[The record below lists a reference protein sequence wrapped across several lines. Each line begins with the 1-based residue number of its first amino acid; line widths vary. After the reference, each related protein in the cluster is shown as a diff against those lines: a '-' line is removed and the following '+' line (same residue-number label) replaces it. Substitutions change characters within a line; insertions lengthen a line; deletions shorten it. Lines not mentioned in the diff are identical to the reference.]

1 MATFVRIFTVATAA
15 VLASVLCS
23 PAWSAE
29 RLALVVGNGGY
40 DPANIPRLDNPVSDA
55 RLMAKALESADFE
68 VSLVTDADRDAMY
81 EAIDGFG
88 ARLRSAGKNAVGLFY
103 YAGHGVEAGGANYL
117 IPLGADI
124 DSERGFSRHAVSA
137 QEVLSWME
145 GAGNRLNLVI
155 LDACRDN
162 PYGGKRGGAR
172 GLGRMDAPSGSLIA
186 YSAAPGETAD
196 DGDGANSPYTL
207 ALAETLVEPGLKVE
221 DVFKRVRIRVEGE
234 TGDRQTPWEHSS
246 LRGDFYFVPAAA
258 VAVDDGDAERA
269 FWDSIKNSR
278 NPAKF
283 GAYLDKYGEEGEFAA
298 LARIELAALK
308 TGGGTETAEPGGAA
322 PAVDANV
329 PAEPAPEAREFS
341 LGLERGDRR
350 LIQRGLASLGFALGK
365 ADGLFGPRTRGAIR
379 GYQEAKGFEATGYL
393 SAEQAQTLVAMGA
406 EAQAMAQA
414 AAEAEMQAAAELAAK
429 LEAQAPSPSPQPQ
442 PASPAPSRVTDPS
455 TVVLESGLRLSDWV
469 MLSEDRL
476 EAGEHRALLVEGM
489 KHIRAHGTH
498 ETVESVVERAVAG
511 LVGSIEVKD
520 KASARSALGAVE
532 RIRAVTGP
540 RAELSGIEAAAHGRL
555 GQFPQAVEAYRAWLG
570 LAPAAHPER
579 REMLLA
585 MQRAERGERGPGV
598 GERFRDCEECPELVV
613 VPSGSFLMGS
623 PSGEAGRDDDEG
635 PVHRVTISKAFAV
648 GVYEVTVGEFGRF
661 VGETEHGKGGSCRT
675 YEGGEWEEREGRSW
689 RSPGFSQRDGQ
700 PVVCV
705 SWEDAQSYVRWL
717 SRETGAGYRLLSE
730 SEWEYVGRAGTETRY
745 HWGDEIGRNRANCD
759 GCGSRWDN
767 SQTAPVGSFAA
778 NAFGLHDVSGNVW
791 EWVEDCWNE
800 TYGGAPGDGEAW
812 TRGDCSRRVLRG
824 GSWSNVPRHARS
836 ANRNGSDTGG
846 RDDFAGF
853 RVARTLD

>member
-1 MATFVRIFTVATAA
+1 MQH
-15 VLASVLCS
+15 
-23 PAWSAE
+23 
-29 RLALVVGNGGY
+29 
-40 DPANIPRLDNPVSDA
+40 
-55 RLMAKALESADFE
+55 E

-162 PYGGKRGGAR
+162 PYGGKRGGVR

-186 YSAAPGETAD
+186 YSAGPGETAD

-221 DVFKRVRIRVEGE
+221 DVFKRVRVRVEGE
-234 TGDRQTPWEHSS
+234 TGNRQTPWENSS
-246 LRGDFYFVPAAA
+246 LRGDFYFVPA
-258 VAVDDGDAERA
+258 VDDDDGDAERA
-269 FWDSIKNSR
+269 FWGSIEDSR
-278 NPAKF
+278 NAAKF
-283 GAYLDKYGEEGEFAA
+283 RAYLEKYGEEGEFAA

-308 TGGGTETAEPGGAA
+308 AGGGTETAETGEAA
-322 PAVDANV
+322 PSVDATV
-329 PAEPAPEAREFS
+329 PAEPTPEAREFS

-429 LEAQAPSPSPQPQ
+429 LEAQAPSPQ

-476 EAGEHRALLVEGM
+476 EAGEHRVLLVEGM

-498 ETVESVVERAVAG
+498 ETVESVVGRAVAG
-511 LVGSIEVKD
+511 LVGSIEVTD
-520 KASARSALGAVE
+520 EASARSALGEVE

-540 RAELSGIEAAAHGRL
+540 RAELSGIEADAHGRL
-555 GQFPQAVEAYRAWLG
+555 GAFAQAVEAYRAWLS
-570 LAPAAHPER
+570 LAPAEHPER
-579 REMLLA
+579 REMLH
-585 MQRAERGERGPGV
+585 P
-598 GERFRDCEECPELVV
+598 
-613 VPSGSFLMGS
+613 
-623 PSGEAGRDDDEG
+623 
-635 PVHRVTISKAFAV
+635 T
-648 GVYEVTVGEFGRF
+648 
-661 VGETEHGKGGSCRT
+661 
-675 YEGGEWEEREGRSW
+675 
-689 RSPGFSQRDGQ
+689 
-700 PVVCV
+700 
-705 SWEDAQSYVRWL
+705 
-717 SRETGAGYRLLSE
+717 
-730 SEWEYVGRAGTETRY
+730 
-745 HWGDEIGRNRANCD
+745 
-759 GCGSRWDN
+759 
-767 SQTAPVGSFAA
+767 
-778 NAFGLHDVSGNVW
+778 
-791 EWVEDCWNE
+791 
-800 TYGGAPGDGEAW
+800 
-812 TRGDCSRRVLRG
+812 
-824 GSWSNVPRHARS
+824 
-836 ANRNGSDTGG
+836 
-846 RDDFAGF
+846 
-853 RVARTLD
+853 